1 MRLERISISRPGSD
15 FHVELSDFRPGFNI
29 VYGTNGA
36 GKSTTWNFL
45 RDSLF
50 QENERRPTFDTAQ
63 GDLELAGP
71 EGRAQV
77 SWKPGQTVEEGL
89 TTDAATHDGE
99 RALTQAVRRF
109 RDPLARTLFFSCMRD
124 QADLQRMLEAARRDG
139 IELDSKSMETKSGK
153 WTLKNQLCPQDRSHE
168 IRDEEAR
175 IERLQRELNALE
187 SEHEASSRSRLAE
200 IERAELELRQA
211 KSVIESCSEELLRI
225 QGELKAAEL
234 AEQQLREENCH
245 RTSARLGQLID
256 AMSEHEENYQ
266 RLQRAEEVRKDLEE
280 EAARLKA
287 AHLPGLPNQLLQA
300 ETQLL
305 DSLHR
310 DVSQIL
316 GGSTPCPQ
324 CGQHHL
330 QPCDTHWQNLRN
342 TVQQHTAQLSEWSQS
357 HCLSHCQCDV
367 NSLRN
372 DNQRSLEGLDLWI
385 AQLEERRSALAG
397 LWKTQPETD
406 GCPQTTIR
414 LCGCSKHEEARQR
427 LMVFANRFLDEAAQR
442 EIANWIEDSAT
453 GLIDAERF
461 EELKLRQKELLKLKV
476 IAEQDYN
483 RLFEILKGLQAAD
496 LQEEFERRRSE
507 LLQKIQHHQ
516 LQLEK
521 LRQEIQALRN
531 VDEVVTR
538 LRLLET
544 RGMLSSVL
552 TQTSIHLCRHSHAKW
567 RCVRINSD
575 SRKLEAL
582 SSDAIWHPWDN
593 LSCGNQQ
600 FISTML
606 RLVIAREYRQQ
617 GFGFA
622 LMLDDVLAD
631 HDYEQQQSAI
641 RILRQ
646 YAEDGQQIVYLT
658 CHQHV
663 ANACVAEGA
672 HLQQIVKPGAAPFVP
687 ERPAAVLDR
696 PISEFRKVTPPPVK
710 QERPV
715 PVSPPKPVVTPD
727 PVRAISITEFGLEP
741 TSAVAT
747 LPQVGRK
754 RAVRLAG
761 LNVRTI
767 DNLLHVRSGVDQF
780 CKKAGITP
788 TRLRRWQSTAR
799 LLCCVPGLKA
809 SEARLLALCEIRD
822 AESLAAIEDT
832 VLLDRLEKL
841 RTSNRKSARAYKNHR
856 YGITNVRVWK
866 RAVMH
871 RRKYPGTR
879 NGVSNRSM
887 RLRTAGSS
895 TVVHRAARARA
906 TRPESVRFSQEQRTA
921 SAVIDRPQV
930 STVVEKVAAPAEL
943 RFYLSRESPV
953 VDAPS
958 IGPKT
963 AKRLN
968 RVGIKTVRD
977 LLKADVKKIA
987 NRLNLKHITPTVLE
1001 EWQQQAKLVCCI
1013 PQLRGHDAQILVACG
1028 IYDPDVL
1035 AHQNASA
1042 LFQSVQPFSESP
1054 RGQRILRSGKA
1065 PDLEEVQDWIGWARC
1080 SRKIEAA

>member
-50 QENERRPTFDTAQ
+50 QDNERRPTFDTAQ
-63 GDLELAGP
+63 GQVELTTP
-71 EGRAQV
+71 DGRAHIR
-77 SWKPGQTVEEGL
+77 WKPGQTVEDGL
-89 TTDAATHDGE
+89 TVQSATHEGE
-99 RALTQAVRRF
+99 RNVAQSVKRF
-109 RDPLARTLFFSCMRD
+109 RDPLARALFFSCMRD

-139 IELDSKSMETKSGK
+139 IELESKSMETKSGK

-168 IRDEEAR
+168 IREEEAR
-175 IERLQRELNALE
+175 IERLHRERNALE
-187 SEHEASSRSRLAE
+187 SEHETRYGRRVTE
-200 IERAELELRQA
+200 IERAEQELRQA
-211 KSVIESCSEELLRI
+211 KSAIESCSEELLRI

-234 AEQQLREENCH
+234 AERQLREENCH
-245 RTSARLGQLID
+245 RTSARLGQLVE

-266 RLQRAEEVRKDLEE
+266 RLKRAQDVLKDLEE
-280 EAARLKA
+280 EATRIRA
-287 AHLPGLPNQLLQA
+287 AHLPGLPNHLVEA

-305 DSLHR
+305 DSLQR
-310 DVSQIL
+310 DVSQL
-316 GGSTPCPQ
+316 LERATPCAQ

-330 QPCDTHWQNLRN
+330 QPCDAHWQTLRN

-357 HCLSHCQCDV
+357 HCASHCQCDV
-367 NSLRN
+367 NSLKTSNENSR
-372 DNQRSLEGLDLWI
+372 EGLTLWI
-385 AQLEERRSALAG
+385 DQLEERRSALAG
-397 LWKTQPETD
+397 LWKTQSETD
-406 GCPQTTIR
+406 GCPTTKIR

-427 LMVFANRFLDEAAQR
+427 LMVFANRFLDEAAQT
-442 EIANWIEDSAT
+442 EIAAWIEDAAT

-461 EELKLRQKELLKLKV
+461 EALKLRQKELLKLKL

-483 RLFEILKGLQAAD
+483 RLFEILKGLRTAD
-496 LQEEFERRRSE
+496 LQSEFEQRRTA
-507 LLQKIQHHQ
+507 LMQKIQDHQ
-516 LQLEK
+516 LQLDK
-521 LRQEIQALRN
+521 LRQEVQALRT
-531 VDEVVTR
+531 VDEVVAR
-538 LRLLET
+538 LRLLES
-544 RGMLSSVL
+544 RGMLSPVL
-552 TQTSIHLCRHSHAKW
+552 TQTSIHLCRHSHSKW

-622 LMLDDVLAD
+622 LTLDDVLAD

-663 ANACVAEGA
+663 ANACVSEGA

-687 ERPAAVLDR
+687 ESPATVLSR
-696 PISEFRKVTPPPVK
+696 PISEFRKVVSTPSEP
-710 QERPV
+710 ER
-715 PVSPPKPVVTPD
+715 SKPVVTND
-727 PVRAISITEFGLEP
+727 PIRAISITEFELEP
-741 TSAVAT
+741 TSAVAV

-767 DNLLHVRSGVDQF
+767 DDLLHVRSGVDQF

-832 VLLDRLEKL
+832 VLLDRLNKL

-871 RRKYPGTR
+871 RRKYPGAGTGSSSR
-879 NGVSNRSM
+879 PVRF
-887 RLRTAGSS
+887 RTAGS
-895 TVVHRAARARA
+895 TPVVHRSARARGS
-906 TRPESVRFSQEQRTA
+906 RPESVRFPREQRNTA
-921 SAVIDRPQV
+921 AVMDRPVV
-930 STVVEKVAAPAEL
+930 SSTTAAVAAPVEL
-943 RFYLSRESPV
+943 RFYLSRESAI

-977 LLKADVKKIA
+977 FLKADLKKIA
-987 NRLNLKHITPTVLE
+987 SRLNLKHITPTVLE

-1028 IYDPDVL
+1028 IVDPDVL
-1035 AHQNASA
+1035 AHQNAEA

-1065 PDLEEVQDWIGWARC
+1065 PDLQEVQDWIGWARC